1 MWKDS
6 KKQGTFDFSF
16 MYTTLD
22 LQELNNQM
30 AQCVRL
36 CFEDSSSAVLKV
48 HSRVPGRQSL
58 LGGWQP
64 HCSTSG
70 WHQIFSQQSLKHSKY
85 YMAYCKTLV
94 HSQETF
100 VLHTLIDDLWKP
112 LVPEYDFA
120 RIWPKIHPHL
130 LILNAESRNA
140 HGSVTIR
147 RWAYG
152 KRT

>member
-1 MWKDS
+1 
-6 KKQGTFDFSF
+6 

-30 AQCVRL
+30 AQYVRL

-85 YMAYCKTLV
+85 SMAYCKTLV

-100 VLHTLIDDLWKP
+100 VLHTRMHTRTKINENNSSDLRQQT
-112 LVPEYDFA
+112 VPDECCWQADA
-120 RIWPKIHPHL
+120 
-130 LILNAESRNA
+130 
-140 HGSVTIR
+140 IR
-147 RWAYG
+147 PSCSCVG
-152 KRT
+152 